1 MAGRRDRH
9 VRRQRHRAGRLR
21 IRSLV
26 EMRRQERSVT
36 PIDLVVGAVTLAL
49 IALPIGGLSWIAVGG
64 VALYILLFT
73 DADPPMRRGAL
84 ILLATTV
91 PMFWSRLLFQ
101 YFANF
106 ILEIDA
112 SLVGWLL
119 GTERTGNMVRFAN
132 DIGYLVIFPAC
143 SSLANMSLAF
153 LCWITVSE
161 FAEHRRALGD
171 LWWCLLACGSV
182 LAINVGRMSLMG
194 ISVQHY
200 QAIHSQIGDAVTNA
214 MILIVTLG
222 WSFLGVRRELSPAL
236 KWLIAILLPLTLAW
250 KLTVKADR
258 NDHLEEDVIAFLT
271 RQGFHTVVAEDT
283 NFRRILAVNNT
294 CRMRVMI
301 ASSDGADRDMT
312 RSLVAADESLIFVHQ
327 GKVYQ
332 EQPILLTVSAEK
344 WARALRKMGLTDR
357 NESVLAVVAQR
368 QCDAERLPWDQ
379 LQ

>member
-1 MAGRRDRH
+1 VRSSIDRNEFFAGLFFLGCANGIAARAIA
-9 VRRQRHRAGRLR
+9 VVHREGWLGAVIGMFDVSAIVLAACA
-21 IRSLV
+21 SGLWLM
-26 EMRRQERSVT
+26 MRRRERSVT
-36 PIDLVVGAVTLAL
+36 PIDLVVGAVALAL

-64 VALYILLFT
+64 LALYILLFT
-73 DADPPMRRGAL
+73 DADLPMRRGAL
-84 ILLATTV
+84 VLLATTV

-112 SLVGWLL
+112 SLVGGLL

-161 FAEHRRALGD
+161 FAGHRRALGD

-222 WSFLGVRRELSPAL
+222 WSFLGVRRELFSR
-236 KWLIAILLPLTLAW
+236 T
-250 KLTVKADR
+250 
-258 NDHLEEDVIAFLT
+258 
-271 RQGFHTVVAEDT
+271 
-283 NFRRILAVNNT
+283 
-294 CRMRVMI
+294 
-301 ASSDGADRDMT
+301 
-312 RSLVAADESLIFVHQ
+312 
-327 GKVYQ
+327 
-332 EQPILLTVSAEK
+332 
-344 WARALRKMGLTDR
+344 
-357 NESVLAVVAQR
+357 
-368 QCDAERLPWDQ
+368 
-379 LQ
+379 